1 MLVARRR
8 RATRHRMMPFDIFV
22 VFDLEVVV
30 VVVRRRRRRRERER
44 VTRSKAVLLK
54 TMTNRVA

>member
-1 MLVARRR
+1 MLVARRSR
-8 RATRHRMMPFDIFV
+8 PTRHHVMHFDIFV
-22 VFDLEVVV
+22 VFDLEVV

-44 VTRSKAVLLK
+44 VTGSKAVLLK

>member
-30 VVVRRRRRRRERER
+30 VVVRRRRRRRE
-44 VTRSKAVLLK
+44 
-54 TMTNRVA
+54 